1 MTESKAYPTMIN
13 GMPTTAVR
21 LELLTFVGSIKPF
34 QFFLKNVYTVR
45 FFQFQGQV
53 VGIRIMRNQVTNV
66 SQVWWCQRFYYFRTV
81 LTYGLFCGFPFFP
94 NLIRLKDVRYL

>member
-34 QFFLKNVYTVR
+34 QFSLKMFILSDSFNSKVKLLVSVLCGIRLQMFLK
-45 FFQFQGQV
+45 
-53 VGIRIMRNQVTNV
+53 
-66 SQVWWCQRFYYFRTV
+66 
-81 LTYGLFCGFPFFP
+81 YGGVNDFIILEQC
-94 NLIRLKDVRYL
+94 